1 MYRAAT
7 RSSDIGQMPDIEGL
21 TESLL
26 PGLSVGLYAARRGR
40 FKAGPLTDHVLM
52 VQVGGAGPG
61 ARGTDLDAS
70 YDVEEYGEIDL
81 LPAGSIGMWQVEKA
95 AITLRFR
102 FAPAQVRSIAGRMG
116 LNPDTV
122 ELLPQAR
129 VRDTQIEHI
138 AAAIAHAMNGDAVVE
153 RSYGGSLGTALLARV
168 VTRFGAT
175 KPAKSKSGLSKKQLQ
190 SVFDHIESH
199 IDRQLSSAELAAV
212 VGLSTPYF
220 RILFQRTLGLPV
232 HQYVIQRRVEKAK
245 ILLQQGRAI
254 SQAAGDAGFADQS
267 HLARSM
273 HRVIGLLPLEIVRL
287 NKPIG

>member
-1 MYRAAT
+1 MYRRAT

-26 PGLSVGLYAARRGR
+26 PGLSVGLYPACRGR
-40 FKAGPLTDHVLM
+40 FKVGPLTDHLLM
-52 VQVGGAGPG
+52 VRVGVFRA
-61 ARGTDLDAS
+61 DAQEAH
-70 YDVEEYGEIDL
+70 DVEEYGEIDL
-81 LPAGSIGMWQVEKA
+81 LPAGSLGIWQVEKSA
-95 AITLRFR
+95 ATLRFR
-102 FAPAQVRSIAGRMG
+102 FAPAQLRSIAGRMG

-138 AAAIAHAMNGDAVVE
+138 AAAIAHAMNGDASVE

-168 VTRFGAT
+168 ITRFGAT

-190 SVFDHIESH
+190 AIFDHIESH
-199 IDRQLSSAELAAV
+199 IDRQLSSTELAAV
-212 VGLSTPYF
+212 IGLSTPYF

-245 ILLQQGRAI
+245 VLLQQGRAI

-273 HRVIGLLPLEIVRL
+273 RRVIGMLPLEVIRL

>member
-1 MYRAAT
+1 MYRT
-7 RSSDIGQMPDIEGL
+7 PTGSSDIGKMPDIDGL

-26 PGLSVGLYAARRGR
+26 PGLSVGLLAACRGR
-40 FKAGPLTDHVLM
+40 VKVGPLTDHLLM
-52 VQVGGAGPG
+52 VRVGG
-61 ARGTDLDAS
+61 DA
-70 YDVEEYGEIDL
+70 DVAEYGEIDL
-81 LPAGSIGMWQVEKA
+81 LPAGSIGTWQVEKGA
-95 AITLRFR
+95 TILRFR

-138 AAAIAHAMNGDAVVE
+138 AAAIAHAMNSDASVE
-153 RSYGGSLGTALLARV
+153 RSYGGSLGTALLARLIA
-168 VTRFGAT
+168 RFGAT

-190 SVFDHIESH
+190 AVFDHIESH

-212 VGLSTPYF
+212 IGLSTPYF

-232 HQYVIQRRVEKAK
+232 HQYVIQRRVERAK
-245 ILLQQGRAI
+245 LLLQQGRAI

-273 HRVIGLLPLEIVRL
+273 RRVIGMLPLEVIRL
-287 NKPIG
+287 SKPIG